1 MFPYQLRR
9 TWNKMAYTRAGQPPA
24 TVASMAE
31 MLDKVQHMDNAIGYI
46 DRRVEDESIYYFNAH

>member
-1 MFPYQLRR
+1 MFSYQLRR
-9 TWNKMAYTRAGQPPA
+9 TWNKMAYTRTGQP
-24 TVASMAE
+24 VASMAE